1 MHLNQKS
8 ELDGHFR
15 SVEMDDVMY
24 IKDLRVQ
31 TIIGLYDWERKVR
44 QEVSID
50 IDIFFDNKAAS
61 AKDSVEDTI
70 DYKKITKAVIS
81 HVEKSS
87 FKLQES
93 LAESIAVLIKR
104 YHPNNLIRIRVS
116 KPGALR
122 NAKDVGIIIER

>member
-8 ELDGHFR
+8 EPDGHFR

-61 AKDSVEDTI
+61 AKDSVDDTI

-87 FKLQES
+87 YKLQES

-104 YHPNNLIRIRVS
+104 DHPNNLIRIRVS

>member
-1 MHLNQKS
+1 MNQKS
-8 ELDGHFR
+8 EPDGHFR

-61 AKDSVEDTI
+61 AKDSVNDTI

-87 FKLQES
+87 YKLQES

-104 YHPNNLIRIRVS
+104 DHPNNLIRIRVS

>member
-1 MHLNQKS
+1 MNQKS
-8 ELDGHFR
+8 EPDGHFR

-61 AKDSVEDTI
+61 VKDSVNDTI

-104 YHPNNLIRIRVS
+104 DHPNNLIRIRVS

>member
-1 MHLNQKS
+1 
-8 ELDGHFR
+8 
-15 SVEMDDVMY
+15 MDDVMY

-61 AKDSVEDTI
+61 AKDSVNDTI

-81 HVEKSS
+81 HVEKSN

-104 YHPNNLIRIRVS
+104 DHPNNLIRIRVS

>member
-8 ELDGHFR
+8 EPDGHFR

-61 AKDSVEDTI
+61 AKDSVNDTI

-87 FKLQES
+87 YKLQES

-104 YHPNNLIRIRVS
+104 DHPNNLIRIRVS

>member
-1 MHLNQKS
+1 
-8 ELDGHFR
+8 
-15 SVEMDDVMY
+15 MDDVMY

-61 AKDSVEDTI
+61 SKDSVNDTI

-87 FKLQES
+87 YKLQES
-93 LAESIAVLIKR
+93 LAESIAALIKR
-104 YHPNNLIRIRVS
+104 DHPNNSIRIRVS

>member
-1 MHLNQKS
+1 
-8 ELDGHFR
+8 
-15 SVEMDDVMY
+15 MDDVMY

-61 AKDSVEDTI
+61 AKDSVNDTI

-104 YHPNNLIRIRVS
+104 DHPNNSIRIIVS

>member
-8 ELDGHFR
+8 EPDGHFR

-50 IDIFFDNKAAS
+50 IDRFFDNKA
-61 AKDSVEDTI
+61 
-70 DYKKITKAVIS
+70 
-81 HVEKSS
+81 
-87 FKLQES
+87 
-93 LAESIAVLIKR
+93 
-104 YHPNNLIRIRVS
+104 
-116 KPGALR
+116 G
-122 NAKDVGIIIER
+122 

>member
-1 MHLNQKS
+1 
-8 ELDGHFR
+8 
-15 SVEMDDVMY
+15 MDDVMY

-61 AKDSVEDTI
+61 AKDSVNDTI

-87 FKLQES
+87 YKLQES
-93 LAESIAVLIKR
+93 LAESIAALIKR
-104 YHPNNLIRIRVS
+104 DHPNNLIRIRVS

>member
-8 ELDGHFR
+8 EPDGHFR

-61 AKDSVEDTI
+61 AKDSVNDTI

-104 YHPNNLIRIRVS
+104 DHPNNLIRIRVS

>member
-1 MHLNQKS
+1 
-8 ELDGHFR
+8 
-15 SVEMDDVMY
+15 MDDVMY

-61 AKDSVEDTI
+61 AKDSVNDTI

-104 YHPNNLIRIRVS
+104 DHPNNLIRIRVS
-116 KPGALR
+116 KPGALM

>member
-8 ELDGHFR
+8 EPDGHFR

-61 AKDSVEDTI
+61 AKDSVNDTI

-93 LAESIAVLIKR
+93 LAESIAALIKR
-104 YHPNNLIRIRVS
+104 DHPNNLIRIRVS